1 MRTLDDTIG
10 SRIIALRKSQSL
22 TQQEFSSRIGCGRST
37 IGKYETGENAPVA
50 PVITAICREFN
61 VSETWLREGK
71 GEMFLQITPDQKLA
85 QAFSRMM
92 SGRDDGAADRL
103 VLMEMI
109 MGLTPEQLA
118 TIKALI
124 LATAE
129 RLKEQ
134 QHT

>member
-1 MRTLDDTIG
+1 MDDTIG

-22 TQQEFSSRIGCGRST
+22 TQQEFAERIGCSRAGVTNYELGRT
-37 IGKYETGENAPVA
+37 KPLDPI
-50 PVITAICREFN
+50 ITAICREFN
-61 VSETWLREGK
+61 VSETWLREGT

-103 VLMEMI
+103 ALMEMI

-124 LATAE
+124 LAAAE
-129 RLKEQ
+129 RLKE
-134 QHT
+134 HEHP

>member
-1 MRTLDDTIG
+1 MDDTIG
-10 SRIIALRKSQSL
+10 SRIIALRKSQHL
-22 TQQEFSSRIGCGRST
+22 TQQDFADRIGCARAT
-37 IGKYETGENAPVA
+37 ITNYEADRKEPLD
-50 PVITAICREFN
+50 PIITAICREFN

-124 LATAE
+124 LAAAE
-129 RLKEQ
+129 RLKE
-134 QHT
+134 HEHS

>member
-1 MRTLDDTIG
+1 MITLEYTIG
-10 SRIIALRKSQSL
+10 DRIIELRKYLSL
-22 TQQEFSSRIGCGRST
+22 TQEEFAVRIGCSRSA
-37 IGKYETGENAPVA
+37 IGKYEIGRNIPLDS
-50 PVITAICREFN
+50 VITAICREFN

-103 VLMEMI
+103 ALMEMI

-118 TIKALI
+118 TIKTLI

-129 RLKEQ
+129 RLKE
-134 QHT
+134 HEHP

>member
-1 MRTLDDTIG
+1 
-10 SRIIALRKSQSL
+10 
-22 TQQEFSSRIGCGRST
+22 
-37 IGKYETGENAPVA
+37 
-50 PVITAICREFN
+50 
-61 VSETWLREGK
+61 
-71 GEMFLQITPDQKLA
+71 MFLQITPDQKLA

-92 SGRDDGAADRL
+92 SGRDDGATDRL

-124 LATAE
+124 LTTAE